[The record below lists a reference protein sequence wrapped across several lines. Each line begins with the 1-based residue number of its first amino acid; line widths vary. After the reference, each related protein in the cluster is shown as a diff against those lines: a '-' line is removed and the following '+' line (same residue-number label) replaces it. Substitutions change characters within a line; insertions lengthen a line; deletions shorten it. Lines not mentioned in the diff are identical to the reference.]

1 MNEPNLASI
10 KRHLEQLKS
19 QLTKINSYHGWLYV
33 WTQDET
39 MVFKDI
45 ALDSELSKL
54 IKKELKDSIN
64 FFEDWLKELKECET
78 KPMGMDRKS

>member
-39 MVFKDI
+39 MVFMDF
-45 ALDSELSKL
+45 ALDSELRAL
-54 IKKELKDSIN
+54 IKRKLEDSIK
-64 FFEDWLKELKECET
+64 FCEERLKEHENE
-78 KPMGMDRKS
+78 